1 MFQGLAQWAIRDGH
15 SDVFPPIT
23 LSSRAITYDRMRET
37 KKKKKSVF
45 NKCQQVRKKKHVRGD
60 VFMLQQ
66 ITKDV
71 AEEAISSPHIQRL
84 SRPSTSIIR
93 PNLWVSILV
102 TPMRRR
108 VRGGAQR
115 LTRKSRSES
124 VIQTRSTPCTNAS
137 NGKSS
142 SADGD
147 VMVSTTTSGLRPS
160 IRAFAASTRCIRQ
173 KS

>member
-23 LSSRAITYDRMRET
+23 LSTRAITYDRMRET
-37 KKKKKSVF
+37 KKKSLSSTSV
-45 NKCQQVRKKKHVRGD
+45 NRLEKKKHVRGD

-66 ITKDV
+66 ITEDV
-71 AEEAISSPHIQRL
+71 AEEAISSPRIQRL
-84 SRPSTSIIR
+84 SRPSTSVIR

-108 VRGGAQR
+108 VWGGAQR